1 MYKSTK
7 TYGHEVGISCAFRQW
22 RAVHSHCSKLHG
34 YAIGFKF
41 TFVAEELDDRNWV
54 VDFGGLKSLKHT
66 IMEHFD
72 HKTVV
77 AADDP
82 QLDKFREM
90 RDAGILDLVIVDNV
104 GCEKF
109 AEIAYGFA
117 QNWIKRANL
126 TTNVKIESV
135 EVFEHG
141 ANSAIYT
148 GTN

>member
-54 VDFGGLKSLKHT
+54 VDFGGLKSLKNT
-66 IMEHFD
+66 LMEHFD

-117 QNWIKRANL
+117 
-126 TTNVKIESV
+126 
-135 EVFEHG
+135 
-141 ANSAIYT
+141 
-148 GTN
+148 